1 MHSVE
6 TILEMIDLVRDGF
19 FCDMSIICKGGTIE
33 TNSVLFSTLF
43 PFVGRIL
50 ENTRAYDDTY
60 VLLIPEIDSNHLV
73 EFLMTVML
81 KSSIVKAHQSI
92 VNLLKPNFRNPT
104 GKSYQEN
111 IRESEEPSTS
121 VCIKFVDPKREISPQ
136 SLGDDEVGNNFV
148 PRRVVCRQ
156 LGRVQFARRTAFPV
170 ERNASLM
177 RCDYH

>member
-104 GKSYQEN
+104 GKSYQED
-111 IRESEEPSTS
+111 IKESEEPSTS
-121 VCIKFVDPKREISPQ
+121 VCIKFVDPKRETRPTVLHCQ
-136 SLGDDEVGNNFV
+136 APYKVLGI
-148 PRRVVCRQ
+148 RYR
-156 LGRVQFARRTAFPV
+156 A
-170 ERNASLM
+170 
-177 RCDYH
+177 